1 MWGLMARLPYVFRSV
16 EVPDGVK
23 VEVSGSRVVVKG
35 PLGTLERDF
44 GNLPIIIRLNDGS
57 VVVETYMAGRREKAL
72 VGTVAGHIRNMI
84 LGVTRGWRYKL
95 AIVYSHFPISVK
107 VQGNQLVIENFLGR
121 KSKIIL
127 DIPRGVKVS
136 VTKDDIIVEG
146 IDREVVAQFAAK
158 IEEATTLRGDERV
171 SPHGREGGP
180 GVLDGIYVYA
190 VEHMK

>member
-1 MWGLMARLPYVFRSV
+1 MARQPYVFGEV

-23 VEVSGSRVVVKG
+23 VDISGNRVIVKG

-44 GNLPIIIRLNDGS
+44 GNIPVIIRTSDS
-57 VVVETYMAGRREKAL
+57 SIIVESYFAGRREKAI

-95 AIVYSHFPISVK
+95 KIVFSHFPMNAK
-107 VQGNQLVIENFLGR
+107 AQGNQLIIENFMGR
-121 KSKIIL
+121 RSKITL
-127 DIPRGVKVS
+127 NIPKGVKVS
-136 VTKDDIIVEG
+136 TTKDDIVIEG
-146 IDREVVAQFAAK
+146 IDKEVVSQFAAAV
-158 IEEATTLRGDERV
+158 ELVTTLRGEERI

>member
-1 MWGLMARLPYVFRSV
+1 MARQPYVFRSV

-35 PLGTLERDF
+35 PLGSLERDF
-44 GNLPIIIRLNDGS
+44 GNLPIIIRLGDGS
-57 VVVETYMAGRREKAL
+57 VIIESYMAGREERAV

-95 AIVYSHFPISVK
+95 KIVFSHFPMNVK
-107 VQGNQLVIENFLGR
+107 VQGNQLVIENFMGR
-121 KSKIIL
+121 RSKIVL
-127 DIPRGVKVS
+127 EIPKGIKVS
-136 VTKDDIIVEG
+136 ATKDDVVVEG
-146 IDREVVAQFAAK
+146 IDRELVSQFAAR
-158 IEEATTLRGDERV
+158 IEEATTLRGEERI

>member
-1 MWGLMARLPYVFRSV
+1 MVFVMARQPYVYEEV
-16 EVPDGVK
+16 EVPEGVK
-23 VEVSGSRVVVKG
+23 VDVSGSKVVVKG

-44 GNLPIIIRLNDGS
+44 GNIPVIIRPSDGS
-57 VVVETYMAGRREKAL
+57 IIVESYFAGRSEKAI

-95 AIVYSHFPISVK
+95 KIVFSHFPMNAK
-107 VQGNQLVIENFLGR
+107 VQGNQLIIENFMGR
-121 KSKIIL
+121 RSKITL
-127 DIPRGVKVS
+127 NIPKGVKVS
-136 VTKDDIIVEG
+136 ATKDDIIVEG
-146 IDREVVAQFAAK
+146 IDKEVVSQFAAD
-158 IEEATTLRGDERV
+158 IELATTLRGDERI

>member
-1 MWGLMARLPYVFRSV
+1 MARQPYVFRSV

-35 PLGTLERDF
+35 PLGALERDF
-44 GNLPIIIRLNDGS
+44 GNLPIIIRLSDGS
-57 VVVETYMAGRREKAL
+57 VIIETYMAGRREKAL

-95 AIVYSHFPISVK
+95 KIVYSHFPISVK

-121 KSKIIL
+121 RSKIIL

-146 IDREVVAQFAAK
+146 IDREVVAQFAAN

>member
-1 MWGLMARLPYVFRSV
+1 MARQPYVFEEV
-16 EVPDGVK
+16 EVPEGVK
-23 VEVSGSRVVVKG
+23 VDVSGSKVVVKGG

-44 GNLPIIIRLNDGS
+44 GNIPVIIRSSDGS
-57 VVVETYMAGRREKAL
+57 IIVESYFAGRSEKAV

-95 AIVYSHFPISVK
+95 KIVFSHFPMNAK
-107 VQGNQLVIENFLGR
+107 VQGNQLVIENFMGR
-121 KSKIIL
+121 RSKIIL
-127 DIPRGVKVS
+127 NIPKGVKVS
-136 VTKDDIIVEG
+136 TTKDDIVVEG
-146 IDREVVAQFAAK
+146 VDKEVVSQFAASV
-158 IEEATTLRGDERV
+158 ELATTLRGGEERI